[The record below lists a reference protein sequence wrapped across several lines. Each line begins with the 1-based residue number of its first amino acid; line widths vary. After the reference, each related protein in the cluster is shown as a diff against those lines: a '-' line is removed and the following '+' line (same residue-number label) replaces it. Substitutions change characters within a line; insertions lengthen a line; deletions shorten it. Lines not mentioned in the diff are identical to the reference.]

1 MEERIHRIEEALYN
15 IQSILLGNKKTLSLE
30 DCCSMTG
37 YSKSY
42 MYKLTSSE
50 SIPHSKRD
58 KKLFFDKEEIE
69 WWLLENKVT
78 DVTTKAKNL
87 VAKT

>member
-42 MYKLTSSE
+42 MYKLAS
-50 SIPHSKRD
+50 R
-58 KKLFFDKEEIE
+58 LGFCF
-69 WWLLENKVT
+69 
-78 DVTTKAKNL
+78 
-87 VAKT
+87 

>member
-37 YSKSY
+37 YLKSY
-42 MYKLTSSE
+42 MY
-50 SIPHSKRD
+50 
-58 KKLFFDKEEIE
+58 
-69 WWLLENKVT
+69 
-78 DVTTKAKNL
+78 
-87 VAKT
+87 